1 MYGKA
6 QFEAHQAEAGWRW
19 WCDPRHSPL
28 RPKQRSVPNPKR
40 ESRKAPLRRCHAI
53 QHPQQ
58 RRIAGLLAL
67 YERKKGLDLKRCPEQ
82 GQKGAYRSC
91 LDGRDR
97 EGAAS
102 KQSELVWLD
111 LVCLG
116 RHSGAGNR
124 NQLLAERGVFAM
136 AAGGIAEIRAYPS
149 TCSHKGSLLRPATFQ
164 AKHCLSVHRISST
177 SHISVYR
184 IRRASY
190 LSVHRIYEGQFLPS
204 ALSVHRTPTSN
215 TTPISERDEIR
226 KGQA

>member
-19 WCDPRHSPL
+19 RCDPRHSPL

-53 QHPQQ
+53 QHQQQ

-67 YERKKGLDLKRCPEQ
+67 HEGKKGLDLKRCPEQ

-111 LVCLG
+111 LVCIG
-116 RHSGAGNR
+116 RHSRTRNR
-124 NQLLAERGVFAM
+124 DQLLAERGIFAM
-136 AAGGIAEIRAYPS
+136 AAGGIAEIRAYSSP
-149 TCSHKGSLLRPATFQ
+149 CSHKGGLLRSATVE
-164 AKHCLSVHRISST
+164 AKQCLSVHRISNT
-177 SHISVYR
+177 SYISDSR
-184 IRRASY
+184 IRKVIH
-190 LSVHRIYEGQFLPS
+190 LSVHRIYEGQFTPP

-215 TTPISERDEIR
+215 TTPTSESDEKR